1 MQAYNDLVKALP
13 GLKEDMPRAFY
24 MLAELFDYGS
34 FDICRSDDKYIIPYI
49 MNDAVECYLTLE
61 NAVLKGD
68 YHSEEEII
76 LASLVLG
83 SEKGYGLILHQQ
95 DNVITLWFDN
105 LHVHEA
111 CFKGTGTVAHARIY
125 GRNNRRQVYVHG
137 KGILQR
143 DRMFYPE
150 PYLLCTI
157 SQMDTGT
164 RRFDGVSFSGACR
177 GNRHYGGALQGGFG
191 H

>member
-1 MQAYNDLVKALP
+1 MQAYNDLAKALP

-76 LASLVLG
+76 SASLVLG
-83 SEKGYGLILHQQ
+83 SEKSYGLILHQQ
-95 DNVITLWFDN
+95 DNVVTLR
-105 LHVHEA
+105 
-111 CFKGTGTVAHARIY
+111 RI
-125 GRNNRRQVYVHG
+125 
-137 KGILQR
+137 
-143 DRMFYPE
+143 
-150 PYLLCTI
+150 
-157 SQMDTGT
+157 
-164 RRFDGVSFSGACR
+164 VSW
-177 GNRHYGGALQGGFG
+177 LIKWL
-191 H
+191 